1 MQSTA
6 PSLWLVRDHGWAS
19 RPELL
24 LSTPL
29 PHAANLSHEL
39 WLKCAGLELPLQAVR
54 QLQDE
59 LEDAPSRSRCR
70 SRSSR
75 KASRKTSP
83 ALYDERTSGPAATY
97 LKPMASPSSRHASY
111 SAGGSMRATLPKAA

>member
-1 MQSTA
+1 MQPTA

-29 PHAANLSHEL
+29 PAAHAANLSHSL

-59 LEDAPSRSRCR
+59 LEDAPSRPLLLHN
-70 SRSSR
+70 
-75 KASRKTSP
+75 ASRKGYAWS
-83 ALYDERTSGPAATY
+83 
-97 LKPMASPSSRHASY
+97 
-111 SAGGSMRATLPKAA
+111 

>member
-29 PHAANLSHEL
+29 PAANLSHEL
-39 WLKCAGLELPLQAVR
+39 RLICGGLELPLQAVR

-59 LEDAPSRSRCR
+59 LEDAPSRPLLLHN
-70 SRSSR
+70 
-75 KASRKTSP
+75 ASAAAPSGL
-83 ALYDERTSGPAATY
+83 AVRTLAA
-97 LKPMASPSSRHASY
+97 ASV
-111 SAGGSMRATLPKAA
+111 GATVGRITPPT

>member
-29 PHAANLSHEL
+29 PAHAANASHNL

-59 LEDAPSRSRCR
+59 CVAR
-70 SRSSR
+70 
-75 KASRKTSP
+75 
-83 ALYDERTSGPAATY
+83 AA
-97 LKPMASPSSRHASY
+97 
-111 SAGGSMRATLPKAA
+111 AAAAVLVRRQ

>member
-29 PHAANLSHEL
+29 PVHAAANLSHNGL
-39 WLKCAGLELPLQAVR
+39 WLRCAGLELPLQAVR
-54 QLQDE
+54 QLE
-59 LEDAPSRSRCR
+59 
-70 SRSSR
+70 
-75 KASRKTSP
+75 
-83 ALYDERTSGPAATY
+83 
-97 LKPMASPSSRHASY
+97 
-111 SAGGSMRATLPKAA
+111 AGAFEPQTVVAQI